1 MSDICTLTFMAPL
14 SGPLVALQDVP
25 DPVFAQKLV
34 GDGISIDPVTNR
46 LLAPCA
52 GKITQLHPSHHA
64 VTIMTESGLELMLHI
79 GIDTVNLKGKGF
91 TAKVREGE
99 QVSIGDLLIEFDM
112 DYVGLNAKSL
122 LTQMVVTNGEQV
134 RYRYRSGFVEAG
146 KDCAFEVVLNNAGEE
161 KKDESWSGEEM
172 RSEPVRILN
181 PSGLHARPCAV
192 LAHGAKAFRASV
204 EILCGDRKCN
214 AKSSTALMKMDV
226 AKGDYV
232 LIQARGND
240 AVAAVA
246 ALEELIGAG
255 LGEAVA
261 AVPAVPKEEGVLP
274 PKITGICA
282 SGGLAVGTVFKLR
295 TLVYE
300 VDEFSSGDQ
309 KKVLESGLVE
319 ARREIQTLMAA
330 SDSGEGDIFNAHL
343 ELLDDPELLETA
355 YAEIGR
361 GKSAAFGWQ
370 KAFTMQAESLARL
383 QNEMLAARAVD
394 LRDVGRRTLRII
406 LGRAHEA
413 VVFPDQSIVFAEELT
428 PSQMASLDRTK
439 VRGLCT
445 VSGGALSHAAIL
457 ARSMG
462 IPALAGLPGK
472 ALQIAD
478 GTHVVLDASRGIL
491 EIDPSASRL
500 AEVERA
506 INCFAEKNRTDAA
519 NCQKPAVTQDGLV
532 VVVAGNAGSADD
544 VATTQRFGA
553 DGIGLLRSEFLFHGR
568 SNPPDSGEQEAVYRG
583 MVKVLGGRTLVVR
596 TLDVGGDKPLS
607 YLPISKEQNPFLGE
621 RGIRICMNHPDLF
634 RQQLRAVL
642 AASQEGPVEVMFP
655 MITTL
660 AEFRQAKALLEEERI
675 KLGVPPVKVGIMV
688 EVPAVAVMA
697 DVFAREADF
706 FSIGTNDLAQY
717 TLAVDRGHAKLA
729 ALSDGLSP
737 AVLALIAQT
746 VAAAKK
752 QGKLV
757 SVCGGLAADPQAIP
771 LLVGLGIEKLSVPLP
786 CVPAVKAQIRELN
799 FANCRKLAE
808 GALSLIGAS
817 EVRDLTASFNN

>member
-1 MSDICTLTFMAPL
+1 
-14 SGPLVALQDVP
+14 
-25 DPVFAQKLV
+25 
-34 GDGISIDPVTNR
+34 
-46 LLAPCA
+46 
-52 GKITQLHPSHHA
+52 
-64 VTIMTESGLELMLHI
+64 
-79 GIDTVNLKGKGF
+79 
-91 TAKVREGE
+91 
-99 QVSIGDLLIEFDM
+99 
-112 DYVGLNAKSL
+112 
-122 LTQMVVTNGEQV
+122 
-134 RYRYRSGFVEAG
+134 
-146 KDCAFEVVLNNAGEE
+146 
-161 KKDESWSGEEM
+161 
-172 RSEPVRILN
+172 
-181 PSGLHARPCAV
+181 
-192 LAHGAKAFRASV
+192 
-204 EILCGDRKCN
+204 
-214 AKSSTALMKMDV
+214 
-226 AKGDYV
+226 
-232 LIQARGND
+232 
-240 AVAAVA
+240 
-246 ALEELIGAG
+246 
-255 LGEAVA
+255 
-261 AVPAVPKEEGVLP
+261 
-274 PKITGICA
+274 
-282 SGGLAVGTVFKLR
+282 
-295 TLVYE
+295 
-300 VDEFSSGDQ
+300 
-309 KKVLESGLVE
+309 
-319 ARREIQTLMAA
+319 
-330 SDSGEGDIFNAHL
+330 
-343 ELLDDPELLETA
+343 
-355 YAEIGR
+355 
-361 GKSAAFGWQ
+361 
-370 KAFTMQAESLARL
+370 
-383 QNEMLAARAVD
+383 MLAARAVD

-413 VVFPDQSIVFAEELT
+413 VVFPDQSIVFAEEFT

-462 IPALAGLPGK
+462 IPALAGLPEQ

-506 INCFAEKNRTDAA
+506 VNRFAEKNRMDAV
-519 NCQKPAVTQDGLV
+519 NCQKPAVTQDGLA

-544 VATTQRFGA
+544 VATSQRFGA

-568 SNPPDSGEQEAVYRG
+568 STPPDSGEQEAVYRG

-607 YLPISKEQNPFLGE
+607 YLPIPKEQNPFLGE
-621 RGIRICMNHPDLF
+621 RGIRICLNHPELF

-675 KLGVPPVKVGIMV
+675 NLGVPPVKVGIMV

-697 DVFAREADF
+697 DVFAREVDF

-746 VAAAKK
+746 VAASKK
-752 QGKLV
+752 QGKPV

-799 FANCRKLAE
+799 FADCRKLAE
-808 GALSLIGAS
+808 GALSLVGAS

>member
-1 MSDICTLTFMAPL
+1 MSDICTLTFIAPL

-91 TAKVREGE
+91 TAKVREGA

-146 KDCAFEVVLNNAGEE
+146 KDCAFEVVLNSAGEE
-161 KKDESWSGEEM
+161 KKDESRPGEEM

-204 EILCGDRKCN
+204 EILCGDRKGN
-214 AKSSTALMKMDV
+214 AKSSTALMKMDI

-240 AVAAVA
+240 AAAAVA
-246 ALEELIGAG
+246 ALEELIRAG
-255 LGEAVA
+255 LGEVVAV
-261 AVPAVPKEEGVLP
+261 VPAVPEAEGVLP

-282 SGGLAVGTVFKLR
+282 SSGLVVGTVFKLR

-462 IPALAGLPGK
+462 IPALAGLPRQ

-491 EIDPSASRL
+491 EIDPSAARL

-506 INCFAEKNRTDAA
+506 MNRFAEKNRTDAV
-519 NCQKPAVTQDGLV
+519 NCQKPAVTQDGV
-532 VVVAGNAGSADD
+532 AVVVAGNAGSADD
-544 VATTQRFGA
+544 AATAQRFGA

-568 SNPPDSGEQEAVYRG
+568 STPPDSGEQEAVYRG
-583 MVKVLGGRTLVVR
+583 MVKGLGGRTLVVR

-607 YLPISKEQNPFLGE
+607 YLPIPKEQNPFLGE
-621 RGIRICMNHPDLF
+621 RGIRICINHPDLF

-642 AASQEGPVEVMFP
+642 AASQKGPVEVMFP

-660 AEFRQAKALLEEERI
+660 AEFRQAKVLLEEERI
-675 KLGVPPVKVGIMV
+675 NLGVPPVKVGIMV

-697 DVFAREADF
+697 DVFAREVDF

-752 QGKLV
+752 QGKPV

-799 FANCRKLAE
+799 FADCRKLAE
-808 GALSLIGAS
+808 GALSLVGAS